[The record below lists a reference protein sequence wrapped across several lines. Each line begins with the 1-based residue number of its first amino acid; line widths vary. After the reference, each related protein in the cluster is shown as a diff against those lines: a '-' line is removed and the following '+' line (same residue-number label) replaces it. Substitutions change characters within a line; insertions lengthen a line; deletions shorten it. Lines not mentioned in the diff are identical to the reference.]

1 MTYPMLGRQK
11 RSLFPCSQRF
21 TCPPS
26 SGAASSSSVRA
37 QSKSLVGLPDHL
49 AKAAQ
54 TPLGF
59 GPRAS
64 QLLFYSA
71 IALQCNLLPPEIGSV
86 NQNEKKKEKKS
97 KGYQT
102 ASTQQQVLQQPNWH
116 HFLFGMHRAGPG
128 QLNLSFYRNTMRNMQ
143 QQRQYI
149 INLIVS
155 WAFWD
160 IQDERLNNLQSFV
173 EQQ

>member
-11 RSLFPCSQRF
+11 RRLFPSLPRF

-54 TPLGF
+54 TLLGF

-86 NQNEKKKEKKS
+86 NQNEKKKRRKVKDTRQHQHSNKYCSSQIGITFCLGCIELDL
-97 KGYQT
+97 
-102 ASTQQQVLQQPNWH
+102 AS
-116 HFLFGMHRAGPG
+116 
-128 QLNLSFYRNTMRNMQ
+128 
-143 QQRQYI
+143 
-149 INLIVS
+149 
-155 WAFWD
+155 
-160 IQDERLNNLQSFV
+160 
-173 EQQ
+173 